1 MIVPEG
7 KVWAP
12 LCGAPLLVSRSQHQE
27 ESVHVRQEWSSKFCW
42 SDNLRGQFLPC
53 RHVESSTGQS
63 ELFAAAVSGS
73 RHHFFIIVHF
83 SVFLAPPTLFNQVEC
98 CRVFPF
104 FSSSSRLFCS
114 GCLFNP
120 SIHSSL
126 SLYSFHRIAA
136 EQSSRLAKYR
146 SLR

>member
-7 KVWAP
+7 KVSAP
-12 LCGAPLLVSRSQHQE
+12 LCGAPQLVSRSQHQE
-27 ESVHVRQEWSSKFCW
+27 ESLHVRQEWSSRFCW
-42 SDNLRGQFLPC
+42 SDNLSGQFLP
-53 RHVESSTGQS
+53 RWHVESSAGQS

-73 RHHFFIIVHF
+73 RRHFFVIVRF
-83 SVFLAPPTLFNQVEC
+83 SVLLAPLTLFDQVEC
-98 CRVFPF
+98 CRVLPF

-114 GCLFNP
+114 GCLSNP